1 MPNCTS
7 VSTIAITW
15 REPTEPNGIITT
27 YEIYYKTSNGLPKYI
42 NTNKTQYIIEDLLSH
57 TNYTIGVRAYTI
69 TGPGEWSNISTTTS
83 NIRKNQSL
91 ITTFKLCLLIATV
104 SYFFVA
110 KLNDTAVQVI
120 WQPINI
126 SGTNHSYI
134 LYYSNQNG
142 TCWSSFSA
150 STSNIVINGLDPV
163 LKYKFRIAMTILLCG
178 MEYEGERVDATLIGT
193 FVNNALLV
201 IQY

>member
-1 MPNCTS
+1 M
-7 VSTIAITW
+7 
-15 REPTEPNGIITT
+15 
-27 YEIYYKTSNGLPKYI
+27 
-42 NTNKTQYIIEDLLSH
+42 
-57 TNYTIGVRAYTI
+57 
-69 TGPGEWSNISTTTS
+69 
-83 NIRKNQSL
+83 
-91 ITTFKLCLLIATV
+91 IATV

-110 KLNDTAVQVI
+110 KLNDTAVQII

-142 TCWSSFSA
+142 TCWSSFSPT
-150 STSNIVINGLDPV
+150 TSNIVINGLDPV
-163 LKYKFRIAMTILLCG
+163 LKYKFRIAMIILLYG

-193 FVNNALLV
+193 LVNNALLV